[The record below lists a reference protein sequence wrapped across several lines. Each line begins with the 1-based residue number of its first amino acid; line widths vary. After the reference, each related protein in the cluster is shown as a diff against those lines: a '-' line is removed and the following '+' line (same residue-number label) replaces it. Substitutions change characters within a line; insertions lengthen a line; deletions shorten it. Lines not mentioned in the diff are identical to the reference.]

1 MGKLGGRERE
11 RESTKMRK
19 EGRKSYPRLLL
30 LFLERGRS
38 EENGYEIGLPSPL
51 AFGTLPACPTTAVAG
66 GGEGG
71 QKKFHPPSCGEKRG
85 GKRKFFL
92 PSLSGGDVRGGGR
105 GGGKEGEGGLARL
118 LGDCHRLDPRS
129 REESAIQ
136 LEKKNSALA
145 YP

>member
-1 MGKLGGRERE
+1 MGWVERRAVDGEAKGKGERERERERGRERE
-11 RESTKMRK
+11 RTKMRK

-51 AFGTLPACPTTAVAG
+51 AFGTLPACPATALAGG

-92 PSLSGGDVRGGGR
+92 PSLSGGDVRGKEEE
-105 GGGKEGEGGLARL
+105 GKKEKVVLR
-118 LGDCHRLDPRS
+118 DC
-129 REESAIQ
+129 
-136 LEKKNSALA
+136 
-145 YP
+145 